1 MSLNCNENFTM
12 GKEEEEPLETL
23 HNFEYM
29 KDITNDLP
37 GPLTKELFMANL
49 GLSKQSSKSETQST
63 SSSSRSLSS
72 RQKRRALR
80 EDRVN
85 PYGMLHS
92 CVVQVQDRME
102 RTLVREREAMQ
113 EPREEPLH
121 KMIRWL
127 MDLPQRFELS
137 RLSFSALRCNECYLC
152 EGVEYPCTRCRQQFH
167 QECHA
172 DQGRRK
178 PHRLCP
184 SCTRNSIR
192 NPNAELLDAGD

>member
-1 MSLNCNENFTM
+1 M

-92 CVVQVQDRME
+92 VSE
-102 RTLVREREAMQ
+102 LVNLGFKFQ
-113 EPREEPLH
+113 
-121 KMIRWL
+121 I
-127 MDLPQRFELS
+127 
-137 RLSFSALRCNECYLC
+137 
-152 EGVEYPCTRCRQQFH
+152 
-167 QECHA
+167 
-172 DQGRRK
+172 
-178 PHRLCP
+178 
-184 SCTRNSIR
+184 
-192 NPNAELLDAGD
+192 AGLFL